1 MVRPPGYVLCPE
13 TQPDDV
19 PVPTSPSQ
27 IAPINVQC
35 LLFLENDH
43 GLGPLEPI
51 VQWTKVTSPTR
62 STPWNTDLQS
72 MDWKQF
78 QDGALIF
85 LSSSTA
91 YLLPAMQYANI
102 GKTIDWFASITN
114 HPKYPSPDGIRL
126 LGQLDYLAFGAAA
139 HAAYPAEHEL
149 TIDNCIPP
157 IQFEWRLTKIRG
169 GRAASTVQAPEL
181 LSQSSKSDE
190 ASIAQTRDA
199 EELSSTDNGSDD
211 YPLALT
217 DRHVSKHQRYNRK
230 TPIPLSVTSGSETG
244 TLVLPKRLFLPEI
257 HADVHPNIAPKVKV
271 PRSPMPPPRRD
282 MDEITMDTY
291 LRVAK
296 VPDDDRRTRE
306 RLADH
311 GITHWSF
318 FRRCD
323 EDDLKDLGFTAGV
336 ARLLWEGVPR
346 LHEYC
351 DGIENNDF
359 ITSRSPCAG
368 STPVATHK

>member
-1 MVRPPGYVLCPE
+1 MEPMIRPPGYVLCPE
-13 TQPDDV
+13 TQPDEV
-19 PVPTSPSQ
+19 PVTTSASQ
-27 IAPINVQC
+27 IAPIHVQC

-62 STPWNTDLQS
+62 STPWNTNLQS

-102 GKTIDWFASITN
+102 GKSIDWFASIAN
-114 HPKYPSPDGIRL
+114 HPKYPTPDGIRL
-126 LGQLDYLAFGAAA
+126 QGQLDYLAFGAAA
-139 HAAYPAEHEL
+139 HVAYPAEV
-149 TIDNCIPP
+149 
-157 IQFEWRLTKIRG
+157 KIRLIMKDP
-169 GRAASTVQAPEL
+169 RRPAASVQATEL
-181 LSQSSKSDE
+181 LSQSSKTDE

-199 EELSSTDNGSDD
+199 ELSTTDDGSDD

-217 DRHVSKHQRYNRK
+217 DRHVSKHQRYNRQ
-230 TPIPLSVTSGSETG
+230 TPMPLSLPSGSENSSVV
-244 TLVLPKRLFLPEI
+244 VLPKRLFLPKI
-257 HADVHPNIAPKVKV
+257 HADNPNIEPKVRV
-271 PRSPMPPPRRD
+271 PRSPMAPPRRD

-296 VPDDDRRTRE
+296 VPDNDRRTRE

-323 EDDLKDLGFTAGV
+323 EDDLKALGFSPGV

-351 DGIENNDF
+351 DGIENNEF
-359 ITSRSPCAG
+359 ITSRSPVAY
-368 STPVATHK
+368 STPVAQK